1 MGNEK
6 VLVEQ
11 RILCG
16 LSNYNLALGYG
27 SGAVAVNTHHLLS
40 HTPMHLFKKI
50 QKNIVE
56 YILNINFLF
65 FKR

>member
-40 HTPMHLFKKI
+40 HTPMHLFKKY
-50 QKNIVE
+50 KRTL
-56 YILNINFLF
+56 LNIL
-65 FKR
+65 